1 MKRRAAVLGSF
12 PTNSQPN
19 PSTSG
24 PRKQSDEMARGLR
37 TRGWGEVRGDMVFN
51 CCTTR
56 ERRVPV
62 THVDAGS
69 GVPPGRR

>member
-1 MKRRAAVLGSF
+1 
-12 PTNSQPN
+12 
-19 PSTSG
+19 
-24 PRKQSDEMARGLR
+24 MAGQWD
-37 TRGWGEVRGDMVFN
+37 RGWGEVRGDMVFN

-56 ERRVPV
+56 GRRVPV